1 MNKNLKPALVI
12 AFLAGYFVSDIT
24 NDIGINFISDVAA
37 DVAGMDYYDLKGDYA
52 FKKAVMSIAEEECR
66 TDIRFSA
73 KNNIKTW
80 FYCGSNS
87 SYRP

>member
-1 MNKNLKPALVI
+1 MNKNLKPALAI

-24 NDIGINFISDVAA
+24 NDIGINIISNVTA

-66 TDIRFSA
+66 TDLRFKA
-73 KNNIKTW
+73 ENY
-80 FYCGSNS
+80 FGSF
-87 SYRP
+87 